1 MFEIGNKVVLE
12 YYDPVYTGPGRL
24 TTTVTLSVRALAPT
38 YSVIDAFSLGHDSQ
52 CAVASLVRAVGLP
65 VKRGVHEVR
74 QKGAAGSS

>member
-38 YSVIDAFSLGHDSQ
+38 YSVIDALFLGRASQ
-52 CAVASLVRAVGLP
+52 CGHWFVGSGSWRTNKQWAAC
-65 VKRGVHEVR
+65 KRGGVHEVR
-74 QKGAAGSS
+74 